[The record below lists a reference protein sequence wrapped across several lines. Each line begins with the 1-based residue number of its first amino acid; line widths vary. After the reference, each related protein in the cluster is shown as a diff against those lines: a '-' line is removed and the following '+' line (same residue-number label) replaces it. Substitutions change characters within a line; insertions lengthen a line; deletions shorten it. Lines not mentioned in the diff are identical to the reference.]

1 MFTGE
6 ERSFSPVYFLL
17 FWRCSVINTKG
28 VQINEDIRDAEI
40 RLIGENGE
48 QLGIFSAKDAQKMA
62 VDRGLDL
69 VKIAPMAT
77 PPVCKIMDYNK
88 FYFEKT
94 KREKEAKKK
103 QKVIVLK
110 EVQLSL
116 NIEMH
121 DFNTKLKHALRF
133 LGGGNKVKVTLRL
146 RSREIQRPELGIEL
160 LNKFA
165 EGAKEIGN
173 VEKAAKLETRTLI
186 MILAPKVE
194 K

>member
-1 MFTGE
+1 MFFFT
-6 ERSFSPVYFLL
+6 RLIYFLEV
-17 FWRCSVINTKG
+17 FGINTKG
-28 VQINEDIRDAEI
+28 VQINEEIRDAEV

-48 QLGIFSAKDAQKMA
+48 QLGIFSAKDAQKIA
-62 VDRGLDL
+62 IDKGLDL
-69 VKIAPMAT
+69 VKIAPAAN

-116 NIEMH
+116 NIETH

-133 LGGGNKVKVTLRL
+133 LSGGNKVKVTLRL

-160 LNKFA
+160 MERFA
-165 EGAKEIGN
+165 DGVQEVGN
-173 VEKAAKLETRTLI
+173 VEKAAKLESRTLI
-186 MILAPKVE
+186 MILAPKTD